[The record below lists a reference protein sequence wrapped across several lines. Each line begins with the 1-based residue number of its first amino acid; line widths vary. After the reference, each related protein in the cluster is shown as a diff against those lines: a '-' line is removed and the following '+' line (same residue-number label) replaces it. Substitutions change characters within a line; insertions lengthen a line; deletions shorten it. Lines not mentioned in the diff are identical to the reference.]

1 MNTGTNGAALSAEES
16 AAFLEHVDLT
26 PQARHALAVLFA
38 HLRAIK
44 GNSGVGGINQQL
56 NQDAGAGA
64 DDQHNWINKTQAQIN
79 ALLTNPVAPDQ
90 LAALRE
96 YFAASEAVRLHAANQ
111 HDFEIVA
118 KAAA

>member
-1 MNTGTNGAALSAEES
+1 M
-16 AAFLEHVDLT
+16 
-26 PQARHALAVLFA
+26 R
-38 HLRAIK
+38 
-44 GNSGVGGINQQL
+44 
-56 NQDAGAGA
+56 
-64 DDQHNWINKTQAQIN
+64 QHNWINKTQAQIN

-96 YFAASEAVRLHAANQ
+96 YFAAAEEVRTGGGHQ